1 MDASRYRRRDF
12 TSPEVSRTHRFLSQY
27 IDQLRDRCLS
37 AGLISERTK
46 TAKHFVF
53 WLDAHALDIGAVN
66 ARIANRFLN
75 HDCECPAPYRFKERS
90 GQVRGSLLYPFF
102 RFVVEASGRAPLPA
116 EVATGIELLERFSQA
131 LLAQGYLPST
141 VWAYQGKCR
150 HFIVWLYLSRIPIS
164 TTDENVCRR
173 FFEHDCLCARP
184 IFFRKPGNFNA
195 SGGNPGRIQKFIDFL
210 AGEGVVQGNAG
221 SPRCDSPDDHLSSFL
236 DWLRRHRGVSE
247 QTAKNYSRQIST
259 LLQDIGD
266 DPTQY
271 DAATVRDALLQ
282 RLKTVSHGQAHN
294 LASSFRM
301 YLRFLASAGY
311 CPPRLVY
318 AVPTI
323 PVRCRI
329 RLPRYVAG
337 EDIERSITSCDMTTP
352 IGMRDRAVLLLL
364 ARLALRAGDVANLR
378 LGDIDWNEATIR
390 VSGKSRIPT
399 ILPLPQDVGEALKD
413 YILGARPCVA
423 EDKVFLRSVAPRHL
437 PVGGSGAVSSIAR
450 RALER
455 AGVEGV
461 RPLGA
466 HVFRHSAA
474 TGLLRSGASLEVVGT
489 LLRHRS
495 PKTTAIYAKVDV
507 RMLREVIQPWPIAGG
522 AK

>member
-1 MDASRYRRRDF
+1 MDASRWRRRDF
-12 TSPEVSRTHRFLSQY
+12 TSPEVPRTHRFLSQY
-27 IDQLRDRCLS
+27 MDQLREQGLS
-37 AGLISERTK
+37 AGLISERIK
-46 TAKHFVF
+46 TARHFVF

-75 HDCECPAPYRFKERS
+75 HDCECPAPYRFRGRS
-90 GQVRGSLLYPFF
+90 DQVRGSLLYPFF
-102 RFVVEASGRAPLPA
+102 RFLVEAAGRAPLPA

-141 VWAYQGKCR
+141 VWGYQGKCR
-150 HFIVWLYLSRIPIS
+150 HFIVWLYLNRIPIS
-164 TTDENVCRR
+164 TTDENVCQR

-195 SGGNPGRIQKFIDFL
+195 SGGGPGRIRKFIDFL

-221 SPRCDSPDDHLSSFL
+221 SPRCAGPGEHLSSFL
-236 DWLRRHRGVSE
+236 DWLRRHRGISE
-247 QTAKNYSRQIST
+247 QTVRNYSRQIST

-266 DPTQY
+266 DPAQY
-271 DAATVRDALLQ
+271 DAATVRDALLH

-301 YLRFLASAGY
+301 YLRYLASAGL

-323 PVRCRI
+323 PDRGRI
-329 RLPRYVAG
+329 RMPRYIAG
-337 EDIERSITSCDMTTP
+337 EDIERSIASCDMTTP
-352 IGMRDRAVLLLL
+352 IGVRDRAVLLLL

-378 LGDIDWNEATIR
+378 LADIDWNEATIG
-390 VSGKSRIPT
+390 VSGKSRTPT
-399 ILPLPQDVGEALKD
+399 ILPLPQDVGEALRD
-413 YILGARPCVA
+413 YIVGVRPRVA
-423 EDKVFLRSVAPRHL
+423 QDKVFLRSVAPRHL

-455 AGVEGV
+455 VGIKGV

-466 HVFRHSAA
+466 HVYRHSAA
-474 TGLLRSGASLEVVGT
+474 TGLLRSGASLEFVGT

-495 PKTTAIYAKVDV
+495 PNTTAIYAKVDV
-507 RMLREVIQPWPIAGG
+507 RMLREVLQPWPSAGG